1 MSNVQTSVLYTKK
14 YIIIFTELLHT
25 KAFCIIIFAE
35 KIVILFQKPQYSCYI
50 WKIFCKFAI
59 MIKYIITSFPL
70 QVCFFW
76 SVVLLLDWFRLRS
89 ADKLRLLAFSLATT
103 VLYAGHYI
111 YFNQCY
117 SMLPLSDT
125 LYSAANLMVFPL
137 YYLYIKEVTEGN
149 ITRRLTILLLMPA
162 VIMALTLALCYGM
175 MPQHDRLQF
184 VSSILYGHDME
195 LDSVWTTTCYV
206 AHLVAKI
213 VFAMQIPPVIIS
225 GYRKINRYDSM
236 VKASYADVEDKQM
249 YHINTVMV
257 LMMMTSLASF
267 AVNIL
272 GRQYFTVHTL
282 WLAVPSLIFS
292 VLLFMLFYAG
302 HLQYVT
308 VREVREEI
316 GEETRRDSD
325 APSMVDVLDI
335 NQQIQPDNIDVLKD
349 KIERLMTEEKM
360 YLKPNLKISDV
371 ARRLMT
377 NRDYIYKAVNVRSG
391 MSFSDY
397 VNRYRVEYAAHLLR
411 TQPEMSIQ
419 EVAVKSGYTSLA
431 SFYRNFKNIKHCTP
445 KEWYEGNEDAK
456 K

>member
-35 KIVILFQKPQYSCYI
+35 KVVILFQKSQYSCYI

-89 ADKLRLLAFSLATT
+89 ADKLRLLTFSLATT

-184 VSSILYGHDME
+184 VSSILYGHDMK

-206 AHLVAKI
+206 AHIVAKI

-236 VKASYADVEDKQM
+236 VKASYADE
-249 YHINTVMV
+249 
-257 LMMMTSLASF
+257 
-267 AVNIL
+267 
-272 GRQYFTVHTL
+272 
-282 WLAVPSLIFS
+282 
-292 VLLFMLFYAG
+292 
-302 HLQYVT
+302 
-308 VREVREEI
+308 EV
-316 GEETRRDSD
+316 
-325 APSMVDVLDI
+325 
-335 NQQIQPDNIDVLKD
+335 K
-349 KIERLMTEEKM
+349 EK
-360 YLKPNLKISDV
+360 
-371 ARRLMT
+371 
-377 NRDYIYKAVNVRSG
+377 
-391 MSFSDY
+391 
-397 VNRYRVEYAAHLLR
+397 
-411 TQPEMSIQ
+411 
-419 EVAVKSGYTSLA
+419 
-431 SFYRNFKNIKHCTP
+431 
-445 KEWYEGNEDAK
+445 
-456 K
+456 